1 MILEQKK
8 KTEGLTAEK
17 IKKHLSKK
25 KDADEKTA
33 EQKLKQF
40 ELQQAHNNASISNL
54 LRKRFFEEK
63 TKLVKELIEKE
74 KKQSTGKLTASQ
86 QQKVA

>member
-25 KDADEKTA
+25 KDAEEKTA
-33 EQKLKQF
+33 EQKSKQF
-40 ELQQAHNNASISNL
+40 ELQ
-54 LRKRFFEEK
+54 
-63 TKLVKELIEKE
+63 
-74 KKQSTGKLTASQ
+74 
-86 QQKVA
+86 